1 MPKTIDEKK
10 RNISTAAVNAILSTL
25 KDYVDSK
32 DSASETELADLARV
46 VAEALNDLNAR
57 MQTIESEQGLPF
69 GDILADS
76 INTQVMPMVG
86 GKAIVLTGSGAPQV
100 VPDFVGQFYIDTST
114 PNVYFATATNNV
126 NGWKKPVY
134 DANYVH
140 TDNNFTTALKTK
152 LEDLY
157 DKTTLDSILS
167 GKEPAFTLTYDASN
181 HALVSSKTII
191 VPTT

>member
-69 GDILADS
+69 GDIVADS
-76 INTQVMPMVG
+76 INTQIMP
-86 GKAIVLTGSGAPQV
+86 IVLTGSGSPQV
-100 VPDFVGQFYIDTST
+100 APDFVGQFYIDTST
-114 PNVYFATATNNV
+114 PNVYFATATGNV
-126 NGWKKPVY
+126 SGWKKPVY

-152 LEDLY
+152 LENLY
-157 DKTTLDSILS
+157 DKTTLDNILS
-167 GKEPAFTLTYDASN
+167 GKEPAFTLTYDVSN
-181 HALVSSKTII
+181 HALVSSTTII

>member
-1 MPKTIDEKK
+1 M
-10 RNISTAAVNAILSTL
+10 
-25 KDYVDSK
+25 DSK

-69 GDILADS
+69 GDIVADS

-100 VPDFVGQFYIDTST
+100 APDFVGQFYIDTSA
-114 PNVYFATATNNV
+114 PNVYFSTATGSV

-152 LEDLY
+152 LDNLY

-167 GKEPAFTLTYDASN
+167 GKEPAFTLTYDATN

-191 VPTT
+191 VPIT

>member
-10 RNISTAAVNAILSTL
+10 RTISTAAVNAILSTL

-32 DSASETELADLARV
+32 DSASEGELEDLART
-46 VAEALNDLNAR
+46 VAYALNDLDAR
-57 MQTIESEQGLPF
+57 TRSIEEQQGQPF
-69 GDILADS
+69 GPIVADS

-100 VPDFVGQFYIDTST
+100 APDFVGQFYIDTAG

-126 NGWKKPVY
+126 SGWKKPVY

-152 LEDLY
+152 LENLY
-157 DKTTLDSILS
+157 DKTTLDTLLS
-167 GKEPAFTLTYDASN
+167 GKEPVFTFSYDAQT
-181 HALVSSKTII
+181 HALVTSKRINL
-191 VPTT
+191 PN

>member
-10 RNISTAAVNAILSTL
+10 RTISTAAVNAILSTL

-32 DSASETELADLARV
+32 DSASEGELEDLART
-46 VAEALNDLNAR
+46 VAYALNDLDAR
-57 MQTIESEQGLPF
+57 TRSIEEQQGQPF
-69 GDILADS
+69 GPIVADS
-76 INTQVMPMVG
+76 INSQVMPMVG

-100 VPDFVGQFYIDTST
+100 APDFVGQFYIDTST
-114 PNVYFATATNNV
+114 PNVYFSTTTGSV

-152 LEDLY
+152 LENLY

>member
-10 RNISTAAVNAILSTL
+10 RTISTAAVNAILSTL

-32 DSASETELADLARV
+32 DSASEGELEDLART
-46 VAEALNDLNAR
+46 VAYALNDLDAR
-57 MQTIESEQGLPF
+57 TRSIEEQQGQPF
-69 GDILADS
+69 GPIIADS

-86 GKAIVLTGSGAPQV
+86 GKAIVLTGSGAPTIA
-100 VPDFVGQFYIDTST
+100 PDFVGQFYIDTTT
-114 PNVYFATATNNV
+114 PNVYYATATNNV

-152 LEDLY
+152 LDNLY
-157 DKTTLDSILS
+157 DKTTLDSLLS
-167 GKEPAFTLTYDASN
+167 GKEPVFTFSYDAQT
-181 HALVSSKTII
+181 HALVTSKRINL
-191 VPTT
+191 PN

>member
-10 RNISTAAVNAILSTL
+10 RTISTAAVNAILSTL

-32 DSASETELADLARV
+32 DSASEGELEDLART
-46 VAEALNDLNAR
+46 VAYALNDLDAR
-57 MQTIESEQGLPF
+57 TRSIEEQQGQPF
-69 GDILADS
+69 GPIVADS
-76 INTQVMPMVG
+76 INSQVMPMVG

-100 VPDFVGQFYIDTST
+100 APDFVGQFYIDTST
-114 PNVYFATATNNV
+114 PNVYFATATGNV

-152 LEDLY
+152 LENLY
-157 DKTTLDSILS
+157 DKATLDNLLS
-167 GKEPAFTLTYDASN
+167 GKEPVFTFSYDAQT
-181 HALVSSKTII
+181 HALITSKRINL
-191 VPTT
+191 PN